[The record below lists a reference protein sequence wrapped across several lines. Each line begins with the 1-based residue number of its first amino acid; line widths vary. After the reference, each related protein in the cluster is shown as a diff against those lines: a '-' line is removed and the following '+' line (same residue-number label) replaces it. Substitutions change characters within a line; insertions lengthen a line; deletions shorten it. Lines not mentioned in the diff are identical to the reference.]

1 MYSPM
6 KFFVGT
12 NMNQRVSVIY
22 ATFWDRLWASLIDS
36 LVLSVLILAVILFIF
51 NVFDVDVAI
60 NSRYV
65 DIANLSLS
73 LCITIL
79 FLNFKSATPGKML
92 LKLKVVDE
100 HTLNKL
106 TFKQSIIRYL
116 SYYISLLGFFI
127 GFFWIF
133 FNKKNQG
140 WHDKIAKTIV
150 IKLPSSTQ

>member
-6 KFFVGT
+6 ISFVGT

-51 NVFDVDVAI
+51 NVLDVDVAI

-65 DIANLSLS
+65 DIANLFLS

-79 FLNFKSATPGKML
+79 FWNFKSATPGKML

>member
-6 KFFVGT
+6 KSFIGT

-51 NVFDVDVAI
+51 NVLDVDVAI

-79 FLNFKSATPGKML
+79 FWNFKSATPGKLL

-106 TFKQSIIRYL
+106 TFKQSII
-116 SYYISLLGFFI
+116 
-127 GFFWIF
+127 
-133 FNKKNQG
+133 
-140 WHDKIAKTIV
+140 
-150 IKLPSSTQ
+150 

>member
-6 KFFVGT
+6 ISFVGT
-12 NMNQRVSVIY
+12 NMNQRVCFIY

-51 NVFDVDVAI
+51 NVLDVDVAI

-79 FLNFKSATPGKML
+79 FWTFKSATPGKML

-100 HTLNKL
+100 LTLNKL
-106 TFKQSIIRYL
+106 TLKQSIIRYL
-116 SYYISLLGFFI
+116 SCYISLLGFFI

>member
-1 MYSPM
+1 M
-6 KFFVGT
+6 
-12 NMNQRVSVIY
+12 
-22 ATFWDRLWASLIDS
+22 
-36 LVLSVLILAVILFIF
+36 LSVLILAVILFIF

-79 FLNFKSATPGKML
+79 FWNFKSATPGKML

-150 IKLPSSTQ
+150 IKLPSST

>member
-79 FLNFKSATPGKML
+79 FWNFKSATPGKML

-116 SYYISLLGFFI
+116 SYYISLLGFFHRL
-127 GFFWIF
+127 FLDF
-133 FNKKNQG
+133 
-140 WHDKIAKTIV
+140 
-150 IKLPSSTQ
+150 L

>member
-73 LCITIL
+73 PCITIL
-79 FLNFKSATPGKML
+79 FWNFKSATPGKML

>member
-1 MYSPM
+1 
-6 KFFVGT
+6 
-12 NMNQRVSVIY
+12 MNQRVSVIY

-51 NVFDVDVAI
+51 NVLDVDVAI

-65 DIANLSLS
+65 DIANLFLS

-79 FLNFKSATPGKML
+79 FWNFKSATPGKML

>member
-60 NSRYV
+60 TV
-65 DIANLSLS
+65 DTS
-73 LCITIL
+73 
-79 FLNFKSATPGKML
+79 
-92 LKLKVVDE
+92 
-100 HTLNKL
+100 
-106 TFKQSIIRYL
+106 
-116 SYYISLLGFFI
+116 ISLIYLYHFALLFI
-127 GFFWIF
+127 LEF
-133 FNKKNQG
+133 
-140 WHDKIAKTIV
+140 
-150 IKLPSSTQ
+150 

>member
-79 FLNFKSATPGKML
+79 FWNFKSATPGKML

-116 SYYISLLGFFI
+116 SYYISLFRLFHSAFLLV
-127 GFFWIF
+127 FY

-140 WHDKIAKTIV
+140 WHDKIAKANRNKTCH
-150 IKLPSSTQ
+150 